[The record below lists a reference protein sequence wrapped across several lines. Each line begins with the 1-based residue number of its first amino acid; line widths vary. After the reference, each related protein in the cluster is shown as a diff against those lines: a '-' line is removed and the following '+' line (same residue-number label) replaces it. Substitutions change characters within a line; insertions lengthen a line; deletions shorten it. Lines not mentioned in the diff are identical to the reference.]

1 MCIAIL
7 TEYASSFLYTYKKKE
22 NVYLVRGENALLIE
36 ARYINMYIDTYT
48 MLYLHLKFD
57 N

>member
-7 TEYASSFLYTYKKKE
+7 TEYASSFYILTRKKE
-22 NVYLVRGENALLIE
+22 NVYLVRGENALLVE